1 MGEFTLA
8 GEESGGDPL
17 ALFRRW
23 FEAAQAALPV
33 GAETM
38 VLATATPDGRPS
50 ARAVLLRGFDE
61 RGLVAYTDTRSRKG
75 AELAANAWGAL
86 VFVWPPLERQVRVEG
101 PVVPVSAEEADAYFA
116 TRPRGHRLAAWASHQ
131 SQPLAS
137 RDDLEARVADITER
151 HRDDE
156 VGRPPW
162 WGGYRLVP
170 AEWEFWAGREN
181 RVHDRVVYRRVAE
194 TGWERRRLSP

>member
-1 MGEFTLA
+1 MSDLTLA
-8 GEESGGDPL
+8 GEEAGDDPV

-23 FEAAQAALPV
+23 LEAAQRALDV

-50 ARAVLLRGFDE
+50 ARAVLLRGLDE

-75 AELAANAWGAL
+75 TELAANAWGAL

-101 PVVPVSAEEADAYFA
+101 PVVPVPDAEADAYFA
-116 TRPRGHRLAAWASHQ
+116 GRPRGHRLAAWASHQ

-137 RDDLEARVADITER
+137 RGEIEHRIVELTER
-151 HRDDE
+151 HHGDD
-156 VGRPPW
+156 VPRPPW

-181 RVHDRVVYRRVAE
+181 RVHDRVVYRRGPDAS
-194 TGWERRRLSP
+194 WERLRLSP